1 MKTLQ
6 LIEVMNT
13 LEIVAELRKNI
24 ANHFW
29 KDSAPSP
36 EMKVKLGMSDSAM
49 LSFEISKNGRVA
61 IFHKVVRN
69 HNPYTDNN
77 PSHYSYETAEFG
89 DIEMLIKEV
98 QRYLS
103 DPKNA
108 AHQHEH
114 FSTIILNTEN
124 FIAKCI

>member
-1 MKTLQ
+1 
-6 LIEVMNT
+6 MNT
-13 LEIVAELRKNI
+13 LEIVTELRKNI
-24 ANHFW
+24 TNHFW
-29 KDSAPSP
+29 KDYGA
-36 EMKVKLGMSDSAM
+36 EMKVKLGMSDAAM

-61 IFHKVVRN
+61 IFNKAIRN
-69 HNPYTDNN
+69 QAPLTDNN
-77 PSHYSYETAEFG
+77 ASHYSYETAEFG

-103 DPKNA
+103 DAKNA

-124 FIAKCI
+124 FIAKCH

>member
-13 LEIVAELRKNI
+13 LEIVTELRKNI
-24 ANHFW
+24 TNHFW
-29 KDSAPSP
+29 KDYGS
-36 EMKVKLGMSDSAM
+36 EMKVKLGMSDAAM

-61 IFHKVVRN
+61 IFNKVIRN
-69 HNPYTDNN
+69 QAPQADNN
-77 PSHYSYETAEFG
+77 QSHYSYETAEFG

-103 DPKNA
+103 DAKNA

-124 FIAKCI
+124 FIAKCN

>member
-13 LEIVAELRKNI
+13 LEIVTELRKNI

-29 KDSAPSP
+29 KDAGSSL

-61 IFHKVVRN
+61 IFQKATRN
-69 HNPYTDNN
+69 QHTSSDNN
-77 PSHYSYETAEFG
+77 ASHYSYETNEFD
-89 DIEMLIKEV
+89 DIEMLINEV
-98 QRYLS
+98 QQYLS
-103 DPKNA
+103 DSKNA
-108 AHQHEH
+108 AHQREH
-114 FSTIILNTEN
+114 FSSIILNTEN
-124 FIAKCI
+124 FIAKCS

>member
-1 MKTLQ
+1 
-6 LIEVMNT
+6 MNT
-13 LEIVAELRKNI
+13 LEIVTELRKNI

-29 KDSAPSP
+29 KDYGS
-36 EMKVKLGMSDSAM
+36 EMKVKLGISDSAM

-61 IFHKVVRN
+61 IFHKAIRN
-69 HNPYTDNN
+69 HDPNVDS

-103 DPKNA
+103 DAANA

-124 FIAKCI
+124 FIAKCN